1 MKEPGRGTALNT
13 HNLTSLIRTLKHVS
27 DILQTEK
34 AFTVEEYTHT
44 DTPALIGLNYYV
56 SIVPTSLRANLY
68 MFFKF
73 MLNCSVPTCVHFS
86 RTYVPTTTQDLG
98 TDKYPADAKSDEN

>member
-1 MKEPGRGTALNT
+1 MTFSDTEMKEPGRGTALNT

-56 SIVPTSLRANLY
+56 SLCLLP
-68 MFFKF
+68 
-73 MLNCSVPTCVHFS
+73 
-86 RTYVPTTTQDLG
+86 YVPIYICFL
-98 TDKYPADAKSDEN
+98 NLC